1 MHEFSI
7 PDTVSGFF
15 GLKEYICTINKEIN
29 IYIYI
34 FISFCLLFQYFIFQ
48 FFCCLSVI
56 HILIHFL
63 CVCVY
68 GYVIEQTSNHD

>member
-29 IYIYI
+29 IYI
-34 FISFCLLFQYFIFQ
+34 FFYFILFVISI
-48 FFCCLSVI
+48 FYFPILLLLKCHSYSNPFLVCMCL
-56 HILIHFL
+56 
-63 CVCVY
+63 
-68 GYVIEQTSNHD
+68 